1 MNKDFLKPN
10 SSNEQIPPKL
20 FEDTKDILFISFNP
34 KRTIAKFY
42 FLQVVGMF
50 LTLFICPQY
59 GFYSEGK
66 YLVTE
71 MIMDYGSVFCGFFC
85 SSFFF
90 LGGLVLVSIFMKQA
104 ELKWV
109 VRKELALIIP
119 FILLI
124 FFVMVSSK
132 GMAVP
137 NDLHFDSFHFDLVW
151 LTTAFIVMYFG
162 LKIGQS
168 IPRIWQSLKFDS

>member
-1 MNKDFLKPN
+1 MNDDFLKTS
-10 SSNEQIPPKL
+10 SSNEQIPPNL
-20 FEDTKDILFISFNP
+20 FEDTKDLLFISFNP

-66 YLVTE
+66 YLITE
-71 MIMDYGSVFCGFFC
+71 MIMDYGPVFCGFFC

-90 LGGLVLVSIFMKQA
+90 LGGLVLVSIFMRKA

-109 VRKELALIIP
+109 LRKQLILIVP
-119 FILLI
+119 FVLFI
-124 FFVMVSSK
+124 FFAMVSSK
-132 GMAVP
+132 GIAISK
-137 NDLHFDSFHFDLVW
+137 DLHFDSFYFDLVW
-151 LTTAFIVMYFG
+151 LTTAFIIMFYG
-162 LKIGQS
+162 LRLTQKVPHIG
-168 IPRIWQSLKFDS
+168 RI

>member
-1 MNKDFLKPN
+1 MNDDFLKTS
-10 SSNEQIPPKL
+10 SSNEQIPPNL
-20 FEDTKDILFISFNP
+20 FKDTKDLLFISFNP

-66 YLVTE
+66 YLITE
-71 MIMDYGSVFCGFFC
+71 MIMDFGPVFCGFFC

-90 LGGLVLVSIFMKQA
+90 LGGLALVGIFMKKV

-109 VRKELALIIP
+109 LRKQLILIVP
-119 FILLI
+119 FVLLI

-132 GMAVP
+132 GMAIS

-151 LTTAFIVMYFG
+151 LTTAFIIMFYG
-162 LKIGQS
+162 LRLAQKFPHIG
-168 IPRIWQSLKFDS
+168 RI